1 MNGRVYD
8 PLTAQFFSPDPILQ
22 APGDWLN
29 YNRYGYCMGN
39 PFKFTDPS
47 GKSWKSIL
55 TAVASIGVGIGVT
68 LLTVGTGTAPALLI
82 AAGILGASASG
93 VTSAVLGTALNG
105 GSFGD
110 CFMAGTKG
118 AIFSGA
124 SAMATAGI
132 GDIFG
137 SVGDLGNEI
146 LRAGAHATAQ
156 GGISELSGGDFWQ
169 GAAAGVFGSLG
180 GSAFQAYGGAF
191 KNSALGVVGF
201 SALSGG
207 IGAEL
212 SGGDFWQGAAT
223 GATIGLFNHYYH
235 SLLIKNRQ
243 QAYDEMVRL
252 AEANVG
258 SFHEI
263 ACLELRDG
271 NTLILPEKGNDATTA
286 HTSYHNL
293 RKDSKGNPIITIKG
307 KNYIVDNVTH
317 VHMGTYDPQSNNPIY
332 FSPEDAKFSIWFDKP
347 IQILMDGHLFSTD
360 SNNYMK
366 PKMIW

>member
-180 GSAFQAYGGAF
+180 GSAFQAYGGAL
-191 KNSALGVVGF
+191 KNSVLGVVVF

-223 GATIGLFNHYYH
+223 GAIVGVLNF
-235 SLLIKNRQ
+235 
-243 QAYDEMVRL
+243 
-252 AEANVG
+252 AEHKKEEYK
-258 SFHEI
+258 FF
-263 ACLELRDG
+263 
-271 NTLILPEKGNDATTA
+271 EK
-286 HTSYHNL
+286 L
-293 RKDSKGNPIITIKG
+293 RKNYESKTGKEICLTRKEFDYLLSKGKIKWETSRFNDKTNIFSAIIDFYDSNTDLKLSFGRATVYYIDNDGKAIFTGFHDKYDFDTKPWGTRSIPNEIITRGYNAYSSG
-307 KNYIVDNVTH
+307 KSFEINY
-317 VHMGTYDPQSNNPIY
+317 
-332 FSPEDAKFSIWFDKP
+332 
-347 IQILMDGHLFSTD
+347 
-360 SNNYMK
+360 
-366 PKMIW
+366 